1 MIGFAARAGQ
11 CALGATA
18 VEAAI
23 RSKKAKLVLLD
34 KESTENTKKNYQNL
48 CRHYK
53 IPYIECTDPGSAA
66 GKPGQAKLG
75 DFKTGFCRAD
85 IESINRFTGGQG

>member
-1 MIGFAARAGQ
+1 MNENRIKTMIGFAARAGQ

-53 IPYIECTDPGSAA
+53 IPYVECTDPGSAA
-66 GKPGQAKLG
+66 GKPGRLSLAILRQ
-75 DFKTGFCRAD
+75 DFAEQILKA
-85 IESINRFTGGQG
+85 

>member
-1 MIGFAARAGQ
+1 MNENRIKTMIGFAARAGQ

-53 IPYIECTDPGSAA
+53 IPYVECTDRVGRKARPA
-66 GKPGQAKLG
+66 QL
-75 DFKTGFCRAD
+75 
-85 IESINRFTGGQG
+85 